1 MTASLSMTRPASD
14 VPLSL
19 PNLTGLEAAY
29 VAEALASGEV
39 GPAGPF
45 RDRFE
50 AIWAARNGTAHA
62 ITLSSGTAALH
73 VALAALGIGPGDDVI
88 VPATTYVASANAV
101 LHAGGRPVFVDVDPE
116 TFCIDPAATAAAVTP
131 RTRAIMPVHLFG
143 HPCPMDA
150 LWEIAGGRDIALV
163 ADGAHAPL
171 AGYRGNPLAAA
182 ATITTHSF
190 FQNKIFSCGEGGA
203 LLTNDPDLIVRATQL
218 RAHGLDLDGR
228 PIYHRLGYNYR
239 LTNLAC
245 AILCAQEERAD
256 AILSRHAELNR
267 LYRRLLADH
276 PSVDVQDLRD
286 WAQPVHWFFP
296 LVLRKAAPSR
306 DRVIARLGER
316 GIGARPFFPSLDTI
330 PHLSACHAQN
340 PHPLAT
346 ARRLAARGLLL
357 PLRATMSDRDV
368 ERAVEAL
375 ADALR

>member
-1 MTASLSMTRPASD
+1 MTASLSLSRPAAD

-19 PNLTGLEAAY
+19 PNVSEREAAY
-29 VAEALASGEV
+29 AAQALASGDI
-39 GPAGPF
+39 GPAGAF

-73 VALAALGIGPGDDVI
+73 VALASLGIGPGDEVI

-101 LHAGGRPVFVDVDPE
+101 LHAGGRPIFVDVDPD
-116 TFCIDPAATAAAVTP
+116 TFCIDPAAAGAAVTA

-150 LWEIAGGRDIALV
+150 LWEIARGRRIALV

-171 AGYRGNPLAAA
+171 AGYRGMPLAAA
-182 ATITTHSF
+182 ATVTTHSF
-190 FQNKIFSCGEGGA
+190 FQNKILSCGEGGA
-203 LLTNDPDLIVRATQL
+203 LLTNDPDLIVSATQL
-218 RAHGLDLDGR
+218 RAHGLGLDGR
-228 PIYHRLGYNYR
+228 QTYHRLGYNYR

-256 AILSRHAELNR
+256 AILARHAELDR
-267 LYRRLLADH
+267 SYRQLLASH
-276 PSVDVQDLRD
+276 PRITLQTIRD

-296 LVLRKAAPSR
+296 LVLPNEAPGTH
-306 DRVIARLGER
+306 RVIARLSED

-330 PHLSACHAQN
+330 PHLSAFQAERPQ
-340 PHPLAT
+340 PLTT
-346 ARRLAARGLLL
+346 ARRLAERGLLL
-357 PLRATMSDRDV
+357 PLRATMSDIDV
-368 ERAVEAL
+368 ERVVEAL
-375 ADALR
+375 LAAVR

>member
-1 MTASLSMTRPASD
+1 MTASLSMSRRASD

-19 PNLTGLEAAY
+19 PNLSELEIAY
-29 VAEALASGEV
+29 AAEALASGDI

-62 ITLSSGTAALH
+62 ITVSSGTAALH
-73 VALAALGIGPGDDVI
+73 VALVALGIGPGDEVI

-101 LHAGGRPVFVDVDPE
+101 LHAGARPVLVDVDPE
-116 TFCIDPAATAAAVTP
+116 TFCIDPAAAAAAVTA

-150 LWEIAGGRDIALV
+150 LEEIAGARDIALV

-171 AGYRGNPLAAA
+171 AGYRGNPVAAA
-182 ATITTHSF
+182 ATVTTHSF

-203 LLTNDPDLIVRATQL
+203 LLTNDADLIVRATQV
-218 RAHGLDLDGR
+218 RAHGLDLGGR
-228 PIYHRLGYNYR
+228 AIYHRLGYNYR

-256 AILSRHAELNR
+256 AILARHAELNR
-267 LYRRLLADH
+267 LYRQLLADH
-276 PSVDVQDLRD
+276 PSIALQAIRD
-286 WAQPVHWFFP
+286 WAEPVQWFFP
-296 LVLRKAAPSR
+296 LVLRNPAPAL
-306 DRVIARLGER
+306 DRLIARLGER
-316 GIGARPFFPSLDTI
+316 GIGARPFFPSLDSI
-330 PHLSACHAQN
+330 PHLSAFHAER
-340 PHPLAT
+340 PHPLTT
-346 ARRLAARGLLL
+346 ARRLADRGLLL

-368 ERAVEAL
+368 ERVVEELAV
-375 ADALR
+375 ALR